1 MKNHARQLVEHTDGQ
16 RSYYCLVI
24 VNHMSTNLQMQHL
37 KIVLHKSGL
46 KGCPLIVLIWKYLL
60 YKWST
65 LLVISQSWWFLK
77 SKVQCDSN
85 AKRRKHIALSH
96 FLCWQQCALKKSKK
110 NQTLS
115 RNRFRCCRFI
125 AKQYIVFKLKTT
137 KLWNP
142 SQKSFKLF
150 FSQQKSQE
158 KNVKNDI
165 YILFSFA

>member
-1 MKNHARQLVEHTDGQ
+1 MKHHARQLVEHTDGQ

-77 SKVQCDSN
+77 SKVQCNSN

-115 RNRFRCCRFI
+115 RNRFRCCPFI
-125 AKQYIVFKLKTT
+125 AKQFIVFKLKTT

-142 SQKSFKLF
+142 SQKSFKP
-150 FSQQKSQE
+150 QRTVK
-158 KNVKNDI
+158 KKKIKNDI